1 MLRQTMKCAFL
12 AMALF
17 GSAALLLAI
26 ARGVDGGEILVR
38 MIVVFPLLIV
48 VATITTA
55 IIYAVAAGG
64 AALANQSP
72 LVAASI
78 SGILG
83 WIAAGGG

>member
-1 MLRQTMKCAFL
+1 
-12 AMALF
+12 
-17 GSAALLLAI
+17 
-26 ARGVDGGEILVR
+26 
-38 MIVVFPLLIV
+38 VFPLLIV

-64 AALANQSP
+64 AALAKQSP

-83 WIAAGGG
+83 WIAAGGGYQSFWGARRI